1 MNATSA
7 HEDLSLQQRECL
19 SNLERK
25 SYVEFC
31 RSIGV
36 SPTAFAAANLEGLKK
51 AAGLLYDA
59 VPNNNKGTDSPEH
72 RQFEAHHSRILNSR
86 VAKIA
91 DGTIFQ
97 AQRGDSILGWTT
109 SMRPLSS
116 IQFSMA

>member
-1 MNATSA
+1 MFCIST
-7 HEDLSLQQRECL
+7 DFPLP
-19 SNLERK
+19 
-25 SYVEFC
+25 VEPAI
-31 RSIGV
+31 RLWG
-36 SPTAFAAANLEGLKK
+36 AF
-51 AAGLLYDA
+51 
-59 VPNNNKGTDSPEH
+59 
-72 RQFEAHHSRILNSR
+72 F